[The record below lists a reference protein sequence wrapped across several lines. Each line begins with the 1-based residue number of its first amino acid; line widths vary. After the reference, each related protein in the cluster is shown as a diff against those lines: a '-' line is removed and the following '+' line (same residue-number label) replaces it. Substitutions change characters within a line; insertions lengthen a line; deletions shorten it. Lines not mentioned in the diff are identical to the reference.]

1 MNALNDIEEEM
12 KVDIEESNWAS
23 EEIKG
28 FALRKIKSIK
38 KNIGYPDWYN
48 NASIVENYFGDV
60 CQILLLLKIFKKF

>member
-12 KVDIEESNWAS
+12 KMDIEESNWAS

-48 NASIVENYFGDV
+48 NASIMENYFGNV
-60 CQILLLLKIFKKF
+60 CQIPLLVNMLEIF

>member
-12 KVDIEESNWAS
+12 KMDIEESNWAS

-28 FALRKIKSIK
+28 FTLRKIKSIK

-48 NASIVENYFGDV
+48 NASIMENYFGNV
-60 CQILLLLKIFKKF
+60 CQIPLLVNMLEIF

>member
-12 KVDIEESNWAS
+12 KMDVEESNWAS

-48 NASIVENYFGDV
+48 NASIMENYFGNV
-60 CQILLLLKIFKKF
+60 CQIPLLANMLEIF